1 MKNWSEI
8 FKRAELEKWAV
19 PHFNISNLEQLRAII
34 TSCVKLKSPIMI
46 GTSEGERRFMGGRQA
61 VALVRAFR
69 EETGIPIILN
79 ADHHKS
85 FEAVK
90 EAVDAGYD
98 SILFDGSALSFEEN
112 VKTTLRVMEYAKSKN
127 PEITVEGE
135 LGYLRGSS
143 EILNEKI
150 KLEASDF
157 TNPDQAREFVN
168 LTGVNRLAI
177 AVGNIHGISLDEP
190 MLDFERIRAI
200 HEKNIDT
207 ILVLH
212 GGSGISDGDLK
223 KAINV
228 GIRNVHINTEVR
240 AAYTNALRK
249 SLVNHPDDV
258 TPYKIFPPVSEAVQA
273 LVEKKLVAFGS
284 INKI

>member
-34 TSCVKLKSPIMI
+34 TSCVKLKSPVMI
-46 GTSEGERRFMGGRQA
+46 GTSEGERRFIGGRQA
-61 VALVRAFR
+61 VALLRAFR

>member
-1 MKNWSEI
+1 MTNWSEI

-19 PHFNISNLEQLRAII
+19 PHFNISNLEQLRAIVA
-34 TSCVKLKSPIMI
+34 SCVKLKSPVMI
-46 GTSEGERRFMGGRQA
+46 GTSEGERRFLGARQA

-69 EETGIPIILN
+69 EETGIPIMLN

-90 EAVDAGYD
+90 EAIDAGYD

-127 PEITVEGE
+127 PEIAVEGE
-135 LGYLRGSS
+135 FGYLRGSS
-143 EILNEKI
+143 EILKEKI

-157 TNPDQAREFVN
+157 TDPDKAREFVN
-168 LTGVNRLAI
+168 LTGIERLAI
-177 AVGNIHGISLDEP
+177 AVGNSHGISVDEP
-190 MLDFERIRAI
+190 KLDFERIRAI
-200 HEKNIDT
+200 HEKNLDT

-212 GGSGISDGDLK
+212 GGSGISDDDLR

-240 AAYTNALRK
+240 AAYTDTLRK
-249 SLVNHPDDV
+249 SLADHPDEV
-258 TPYKIFPPVSEAVQA
+258 TPYKIFPPVLEAVQA
-273 LVEKKLVAFGS
+273 LVEKKLAAFGS
-284 INKI
+284 MNRL

>member
-34 TSCVKLKSPIMI
+34 TSCVKLKSPVMI
-46 GTSEGERRFMGGRQA
+46 GTSEGERRFIGGRQA
-61 VALVRAFR
+61 VALLRAFR

-79 ADHHKS
+79 ADDHKS